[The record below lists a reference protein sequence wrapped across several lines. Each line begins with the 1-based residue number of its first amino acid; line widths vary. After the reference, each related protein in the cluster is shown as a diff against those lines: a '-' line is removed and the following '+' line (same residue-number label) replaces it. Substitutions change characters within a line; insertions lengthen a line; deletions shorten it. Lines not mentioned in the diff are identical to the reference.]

1 MKTTQCERVL
11 KYIEDFG
18 SITSLQAVQDLG
30 CMRLAS
36 RINDLKRMGYPVRK
50 RSARATNRYGETVYF
65 AEYYI
70 PREEDFDGRV

>member
-1 MKTTQCERVL
+1 MKETQCQRVL

-18 SITSLQAVQDLG
+18 SITSLQAMQDLG

-36 RINDLKRMGYPVRK
+36 RINDLKKMGIPIKK
-50 RSARATNRYGETVYF
+50 RTASANNRYGEKVYF

-70 PREEDFDGRV
+70 EEDA

>member
-11 KYIEDFG
+11 AYIEDFG
-18 SITSLQAVQDLG
+18 SITSLQAMQDLG

-50 RSARATNRYGETVYF
+50 RTVKAENRYGETVYF

-70 PREEDFDGRV
+70 EGERANE

>member
-1 MKTTQCERVL
+1 MKSTQCERVL
-11 KYIEDFG
+11 AYIEDFG

-36 RINDLKRMGYPVRK
+36 RINDLKRMGYPIRK
-50 RSARATNRYGETVYF
+50 RSAKAQNRYGETVYF

-70 PREEDFDGRV
+70 QEGERVNG

>member
-36 RINDLKRMGYPVRK
+36 RINDLKRMGFPIRK
-50 RSARATNRYGETVYF
+50 RSVKAKNRYGETIHF
-65 AEYYI
+65 AEYYF
-70 PREEDFDGRV
+70 PEKDERVNG

>member
-1 MKTTQCERVL
+1 MKATQCERVL
-11 KYIEDFG
+11 AYIEDFG

-50 RSARATNRYGETVYF
+50 RSAKAANRYGETVYF
-65 AEYYI
+65 AEYYLG
-70 PREEDFDGRV
+70 ERVNG